1 MDKKLRVDV
10 LETSDDKEDISHL
23 ANRMFDQNV
32 DSFTQGEAMNR
43 DYLHQIYG
51 ESMDFLN
58 KEVRL
63 TRTKYYEMCEK
74 IEKRFAESIK
84 YEKNKMVVVT
94 AVFLVLIIF
103 AVISFCISDNSFD
116 KYYKLYNLSF
126 YEYLDKNIIRGY
138 WAMGGLLF
146 GVGWIALVTGITVF
160 GMLVYNSIKNIKQY
174 KKKQE
179 NALKRLEQ
187 TKQECMM
194 MGTYD
199 ALK

>member
-1 MDKKLRVDV
+1 
-10 LETSDDKEDISHL
+10 
-23 ANRMFDQNV
+23 MFDQNV

-43 DYLHQIYG
+43 DYLYQIYG

-194 MGTYD
+194 IGTYD